1 MQQPATPKIRVT
13 INPFKCVGSTMCI
26 QSAPL
31 AFKLNDR
38 KQSMVTDSS
47 AETIAKL
54 REAAEQCPMSAI
66 RIEDAETGKV
76 IFPD

>member
-1 MQQPATPKIRVT
+1 MDRPGPANLRIT

-26 QSAPL
+26 QTAPR
-31 AFKLNDR
+31 AFQLNER
-38 KQSMVTDSS
+38 KQSTVSDPTG
-47 AETIAKL
+47 ETLAKL

-66 RIEDAETGKV
+66 RIEDADTGQV

>member
-1 MQQPATPKIRVT
+1 MEQPAIPKIRIT

-31 AFKLNDR
+31 AFKLNER
-38 KQSMVTDSS
+38 KQSMVTDPT
-47 AETIAKL
+47 AETLAKL

-66 RIEDAETGKV
+66 RIEDAETGAV